1 MSVPF
6 DGKTTDGVFVWN
18 NLPKWIKDK
27 YSLEEFKKFSP
38 ELISAHYAEFC
49 INKKTREEYD
59 RLSPNVKGKIKP
71 EVYEILPQYIKQ
83 KLLEKKENFSAVQLD
98 TISKLPWSE
107 KNSFESVSL
116 DKAAETLGKSH
127 LGLKDVKHR
136 VLRYIACQKHLGNT
150 YGTVLLFC
158 GPAGVGKT
166 SIVRSV
172 ADAMGRRLVK
182 ISLAGVS
189 DADVLKGTSAIYSNS
204 RQGRIVDAV
213 ISSQSFSPIILL
225 DEVDKIARG
234 NANGDP
240 QYALLDILDS
250 DRSNFIDECLGFSL
264 DLSNVIFIA
273 TANDKS
279 KITPILLDRFEIVEI
294 TGYTEEEKIE
304 IVKDYVLPELFQY
317 YKLNKDD
324 IYFTD
329 SVIKYIIKRFSKEP
343 GIRKVKNVITQIFEE
358 IVYRIEMKMEY
369 NKQIEYSD
377 INEIFN
383 LERIKTQK
391 RKYYNIHDIEE
402 E

>member
-1 MSVPF
+1 
-6 DGKTTDGVFVWN
+6 
-18 NLPKWIKDK
+18 
-27 YSLEEFKKFSP
+27 
-38 ELISAHYAEFC
+38 
-49 INKKTREEYD
+49 
-59 RLSPNVKGKIKP
+59 
-71 EVYEILPQYIKQ
+71 
-83 KLLEKKENFSAVQLD
+83 
-98 TISKLPWSE
+98 
-107 KNSFESVSL
+107 
-116 DKAAETLGKSH
+116 
-127 LGLKDVKHR
+127 
-136 VLRYIACQKHLGNT
+136 
-150 YGTVLLFC
+150 
-158 GPAGVGKT
+158 
-166 SIVRSV
+166 
-172 ADAMGRRLVK
+172 MGRRLVK

>member
-1 MSVPF
+1 M
-6 DGKTTDGVFVWN
+6 
-18 NLPKWIKDK
+18 
-27 YSLEEFKKFSP
+27 
-38 ELISAHYAEFC
+38 
-49 INKKTREEYD
+49 
-59 RLSPNVKGKIKP
+59 
-71 EVYEILPQYIKQ
+71 
-83 KLLEKKENFSAVQLD
+83 
-98 TISKLPWSE
+98 
-107 KNSFESVSL
+107 
-116 DKAAETLGKSH
+116 
-127 LGLKDVKHR
+127 
-136 VLRYIACQKHLGNT
+136 
-150 YGTVLLFC
+150 
-158 GPAGVGKT
+158 
-166 SIVRSV
+166 
-172 ADAMGRRLVK
+172 
-182 ISLAGVS
+182 
-189 DADVLKGTSAIYSNS
+189 
-204 RQGRIVDAV
+204 
-213 ISSQSFSPIILL
+213 
-225 DEVDKIARG
+225 
-234 NANGDP
+234 
-240 QYALLDILDS
+240 
-250 DRSNFIDECLGFSL
+250 
-264 DLSNVIFIA
+264 IFIA